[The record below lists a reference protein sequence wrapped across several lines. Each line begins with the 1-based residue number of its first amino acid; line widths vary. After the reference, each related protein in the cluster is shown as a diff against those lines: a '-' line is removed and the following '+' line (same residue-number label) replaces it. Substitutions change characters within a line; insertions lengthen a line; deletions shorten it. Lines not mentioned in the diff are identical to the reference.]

1 MPRKAIAV
9 LFLFAA
15 ILASCVAGG
24 DDAMTRRIEVTGN
37 TGKVV
42 FELNDSDAAD
52 SLWEQLP
59 LEAEV
64 SNFSSNEKI
73 FYPEDSLNTAN
84 TPIAEGGA
92 GTLAYYRPWG
102 NVVMFYGPFSS
113 NGSLYGLGEAVD
125 GKELISTLSGM
136 LRIEKEGQ
144 Q

>member
-42 FELNDSDAAD
+42 FELNDSHAAD

-73 FYPEDSLNTAN
+73 FYP
-84 TPIAEGGA
+84 
-92 GTLAYYRPWG
+92 
-102 NVVMFYGPFSS
+102 FY
-113 NGSLYGLGEAVD
+113 LYHHDLY
-125 GKELISTLSGM
+125 LFYPYLF
-136 LRIEKEGQ
+136 LFLYL
-144 Q
+144 

>member
-1 MPRKAIAV
+1 MRKAITA

-15 ILASCVAGG
+15 IITSCLAGG
-24 DDAMTRRIEVTGN
+24 EDIMARRISVTGN
-37 TGKVV
+37 TGRVV
-42 FELNDSDAAD
+42 FELNDSDAAE
-52 SLWEQLP
+52 SLWNQLP
-59 LEAEV
+59 LETEV

-73 FYPEDSLNTAN
+73 FYPDAPLDTAN
-84 TPIAEGGA
+84 TPIAKGGA

-113 NGSLYGLGEAVD
+113 NGSLYGLGKAAE
-125 GKELISTLSGM
+125 GEEIITTLSGM